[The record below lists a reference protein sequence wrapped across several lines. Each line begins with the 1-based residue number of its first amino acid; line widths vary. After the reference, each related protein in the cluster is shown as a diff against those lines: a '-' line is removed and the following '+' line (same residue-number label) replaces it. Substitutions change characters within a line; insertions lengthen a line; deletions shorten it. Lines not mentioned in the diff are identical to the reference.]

1 MVGSSNWKGQ
11 CSNWSWGRAE
21 RYFCLWAKIIL
32 GTIHEFGSPV
42 STEYQWKGE
51 VLILEATW
59 MFKNVKEIQTRWQ
72 HPQKFDFQKTLLF
85 SPSSP
90 SCDLPFPQPFAPRS
104 APSGQSEH
112 LDSTCKW
119 TMSSSKQTQL
129 GCKRMHPLD
138 NAQSEQEEWKR
149 YHSED
154 KTDILLWTL
163 EN

>member
-90 SCDLPFPQPFAPRS
+90 SCDLLFHSPLLPDLLPQANRS
-104 APSGQSEH
+104 TWTARASEPCPVPSKHSWAAKECTPWTMHRVSRKNGRGITVRIRLISCSEH
-112 LDSTCKW
+112 
-119 TMSSSKQTQL
+119 
-129 GCKRMHPLD
+129 
-138 NAQSEQEEWKR
+138 
-149 YHSED
+149 
-154 KTDILLWTL
+154 
-163 EN
+163 